1 MNRYRIRHSASTLDK
16 RLGQFLEEGKMDGQK
31 NATRDVDLLSRLK
44 PLSFLSPDALLELAS
59 SLNSANFR
67 RREVVLPEEALA
79 SGVHILLRGVAKITC
94 LSQAGERVTIALL
107 APGPIPQFVSLPVRR
122 RDFRCEANSEC
133 RVGSLSWEQF
143 DVITRA
149 APQSALRNFYENN
162 LMPWYRFFAE
172 GLDLHERLLGALLQ
186 LCSNFGV
193 TESRGTLLRVPISQ
207 KDLAGLVG
215 ASRPRVTEHLAELVR
230 EHLIIRQGRQMI
242 VCLDKIEGSTS
253 VPAPNAN
260 YSYAKAGAQPHFSK
274 QGQLYSPPSL
284 AAMASGYRTATM
296 AQVK

>member
-1 MNRYRIRHSASTLDK
+1 M
-16 RLGQFLEEGKMDGQK
+16 GGQK
-31 NATRDVDLLSRLK
+31 NAPRTDLDLLHQLK

-59 SLNSANFR
+59 CLNSANFR
-67 RREVVLPEEALA
+67 RREVILAEEALSA
-79 SGVHILLRGVAKITC
+79 GVHILLRGVAKITC
-94 LSQAGERVTIALL
+94 LSQAGQRVTIALL

-122 RDFRCEANSEC
+122 RDFRCEAQSEC
-133 RVGSLSWEQF
+133 RVGSLSWGQF

-149 APQSALRNFYENN
+149 VPQSALRNFYEKN

-172 GLDLHERLLGALLQ
+172 GFDLHERLLVTLLQ
-186 LCSNFGV
+186 LCSTFGV
-193 TESRGTLLRVPISQ
+193 KESRGTLLRVSISQ

-230 EHLIIRQGRQMI
+230 EHLLIRQGRQMI

-253 VPAPNAN
+253 VPAPQTH
-260 YSYAKAGAQPHFSK
+260 YSYVRPGAQPLFSK
-274 QGQLYSPPSL
+274 QGQIYGPPSL
-284 AAMASGYRTATM
+284 AAMASGYRKATM